1 MGTDMGDALAPWHIV
16 ILLIVFMVLFG
27 AKRLPG
33 AAQSLGQ
40 ALKIFKHETK
50 NLSHED
56 GNTPTAAPF
65 ATSTVVTPPQTAQ
78 PPLPQ
83 QQQIE
88 QLQRQLNDLQAK
100 TAADA
105 DGATVNGV
113 PLSEAQR
120 NQPG

>member
-1 MGTDMGDALAPWHIV
+1 MGDAFAPWHIV

-33 AAQSLGQ
+33 AAESLGK
-40 ALKIFKHETK
+40 AMKIFKHETSS
-50 NLSHED
+50 LHHD
-56 GNTPTAAPF
+56 TAAP
-65 ATSTVVTPPQTAQ
+65 AASSTVVTPPPAAQ
-78 PPLPQ
+78 QPVPPQ

-100 TAADA
+100 TADA
-105 DGATVNGV
+105 DGVTVNGV

>member
-1 MGTDMGDALAPWHIV
+1 MGDALAPWHIV

-33 AAQSLGQ
+33 AAKSLGE
-40 ALKIFKHETK
+40 AMKIFKTETK
-50 NLSHED
+50 GLSHD
-56 GNTPTAAPF
+56 GSVPPATTTAPF
-65 ATSTVVTPPQTAQ
+65 ASSTVVTPPPPAQ
-78 PPLPQ
+78 PPVPP

-100 TAADA
+100 TADA
-105 DGATVNGV
+105 DGVTVNGV